1 MKHTTSPVSL
11 PKPFSR
17 ALPQLFDHELVEK
30 VDNRLAKLSVT
41 CRRSA
46 KCKRPAR
53 CPKSAECQLSDNRQL
68 QWHLREFILPGLAVY
83 QVLRAEGYTQAA
95 ALARVDEVL
104 DLVTLP
110 RRRQMEWLGRF
121 PLIYPLLRLY
131 IRVAMHQY
139 PSAGWHIDWVE
150 NSPAAIR
157 FNMRSC
163 FYFETLSR
171 LGAPELTASFCRTD
185 DVLYGHMSPD
195 VAWQRTQ
202 TIGRGAAYCD
212 FCFARQP
219 AKTEL
224 AANNDKYPDSTADC
238 DGARV

>member
-1 MKHTTSPVSL
+1 MNDNRLLTHTTSPVAL
-11 PKPFSR
+11 PKSFGQ

-30 VDNRLAKLSVT
+30 VNDRLAQLWVA
-41 CRRSA
+41 CRQSA
-46 KCKRPAR
+46 A
-53 CPKSAECQLSDNRQL
+53 CQQSDNRQL

-83 QVLRAEGYTQAA
+83 QVLRAEGYTQAD
-95 ALARVDEVL
+95 ALTKVDEVL
-104 DLVTLP
+104 DLVILP
-110 RRRQMEWLGRF
+110 RRKQMEQLGRF

-131 IRVAMHQY
+131 IRVAMRQY
-139 PSAGWHIDWVE
+139 PAAGWHIDWME

-163 FYFETLSR
+163 FYFETLTR

-202 TIGRGAAYCD
+202 TIGRGATYCD
-212 FCFARQP
+212 FCFAR
-219 AKTEL
+219 ATNGE
-224 AANNDKYPDSTADC
+224 
-238 DGARV
+238 

>member
-1 MKHTTSPVSL
+1 MIHTTSPVTL
-11 PKPFSR
+11 PKSFGQ

-30 VDNRLAKLSVT
+30 IADRLVKLSAT

-46 KCKRPAR
+46 KCKRPAK
-53 CPKSAECQLSDNRQL
+53 CPKSAQCQRSDNRQL

-83 QVLRAEGYTQAA
+83 QVLRAEGCTQAA
-95 ALARVDEVL
+95 ALAKVDEVL

-110 RRRQMEWLGRF
+110 RRRQLERLGRF

-131 IRVAMHQY
+131 IRVALRQY
-139 PSAGWHIDWVE
+139 PAPGWHIDWVE

-157 FNMRSC
+157 FTMRSC
-163 FYFETLSR
+163 FYFETLTR

-185 DVLYGHMSPD
+185 DVLYGHMSPA

-202 TIGRGAAYCD
+202 TIGRGAASCD
-212 FCFARQP
+212 FCFARRSTTP
-219 AKTEL
+219 EL
-224 AANNDKYPDSTADC
+224 AAE
-238 DGARV
+238 